1 MATEKQIDWAVKLAR
16 WNKKDITRADVEAL
30 SNEQLDELFANLK
43 NITVSKKPA
52 VEKQPEIKKVQINYA
67 RFGLACKIVL
77 TGVNFDF
84 VSNNRE
90 IYIKRVLQYYSVMS
104 EAEQALESCYIA
116 GVVDADNLLD
126 LQRDNELIAKG
137 VM

>member
-84 VSNNRE
+84 VFHNTK
-90 IYIKRVLQYYSVMS
+90 IYTRRILQYYSVMS
-104 EAEQALESCYIA
+104 EAEKALEATYIA
-116 GVVDADNLLD
+116 GVIDADNLLD
-126 LQRDNELIAKG
+126 LQRDKELIAAG